1 MKQVKDVAI
10 VPGARG
16 DAGVNAPMCVAEGDG
31 VPLPEFGGSKIEMDG
46 EEFEMIRE
54 TDIVSS
60 TVVPDK
66 VKVAIKESLHGEKE
80 IYIYQ
85 HLAEIESLSKV
96 EEESTLCLCLHCGR
110 NFSNHGKLCHASN
123 PVSNS
128 CGWFMA
134 VNQEPEIIPIEK
146 FYYCEKDDCDYKSRL
161 RRDVKSWNNVR
172 KI

>member
-1 MKQVKDVAI
+1 MNEEDFDIEDEEEGQNSEDVEMKQVKDVAI

-85 HLAEIESLSKV
+85 HLAEIEFIQGRRRIYFMPSLWKEFQQS
-96 EEESTLCLCLHCGR
+96 R
-110 NFSNHGKLCHASN
+110 QI
-123 PVSNS
+123 VS
-128 CGWFMA
+128 CF
-134 VNQEPEIIPIEK
+134 
-146 FYYCEKDDCDYKSRL
+146 
-161 RRDVKSWNNVR
+161 
-172 KI
+172 